1 MSEHGRPRHA
11 PWSGLGMMLLEKPGA
26 THMHDHL
33 LRHSADASAILAAM
47 ANERR
52 LRILCLLIEAEHS
65 VGALADK
72 VELSQSALSQHLAKL
87 RALNIVS
94 TRRQGQTIY
103 YSFACADSGK
113 ILDMLDGL
121 YGQKSAALCAAE

>member
-1 MSEHGRPRHA
+1 MN
-11 PWSGLGMMLLEKPGA
+11 
-26 THMHDHL
+26 DNL

-87 RALNIVS
+87 RALNIVA
-94 TRRQGQTIY
+94 TRRHGQTIY
-103 YSFACADSGK
+103 YSFSCPNARE

-121 YGQKSAALCAAE
+121 YARQSASLCAAE